1 MFGRVMPFE
10 PLGEAARF
18 GGGESRIEPE
28 AALCVLSVLHQL
40 DLFGAGKMHVGQFL
54 EHLRVIDGGVMVSY
68 LDVAP
73 AFQRREHH
81 EKIGHAVASY
91 S

>member
-18 GGGESRIEPE
+18 GGGEGRVERGGRVRAEI
-28 AALCVLSVLHQL
+28 VLDQ
-40 DLFGAGKMHVGQFL
+40 DDFFGVGKMQVGQFL
-54 EHLRVIDGGVMVSY
+54 QHLRVIDGGVMVGD
-68 LDVAP
+68 LDVRQPSSGANIMNRLATP
-73 AFQRREHH
+73 LR
-81 EKIGHAVASY
+81 SY

>member
-10 PLGEAARF
+10 SVGEAARF
-18 GGGESRIEPE
+18 GGGEGRVERGRRVGAEI
-28 AALCVLSVLHQL
+28 VLDQDDFV
-40 DLFGAGKMHVGQFL
+40 GVGKMQVRQFL
-54 EHLRVIDGGVMVSY
+54 QHLRVIDGGVMVGD

-81 EKIGHAVASY
+81 E
-91 S
+91 

>member
-10 PLGEAARF
+10 SFDEATRF
-18 GGGESRIEPE
+18 GGGEGSVERSRRMRAEI
-28 AALCVLSVLHQL
+28 VLHQL

-54 EHLRVIDGGVMVSY
+54 EHMGVIGGGVMVGD
-68 LDVAP
+68 LDVSP

-81 EKIGHAVASY
+81 E
-91 S
+91 